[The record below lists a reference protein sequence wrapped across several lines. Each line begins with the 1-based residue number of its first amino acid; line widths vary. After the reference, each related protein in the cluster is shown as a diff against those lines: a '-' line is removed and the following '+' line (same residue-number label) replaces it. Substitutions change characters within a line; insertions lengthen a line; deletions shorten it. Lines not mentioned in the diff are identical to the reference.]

1 MRRRTVLVASLTTSF
16 LPAVLSATA
25 RAHGVGG
32 SRFDAPVPLSFL
44 FAGAA
49 ATVALTALLLG
60 LTSDPVRH
68 ERGVSN
74 PIGASASETNT
85 PGTSTSGANA
95 PTATD
100 GRARPATAGTGIGP
114 RNAGRVVAT
123 LSPAMARGVR
133 FGARL
138 AFLVCFVAAVG
149 AGLFGTQA
157 DAESLATAF
166 VWPVWIK
173 GVGLYA
179 IAFGSPWAVLAPW
192 RTLYDALRQLE
203 GAEVALFE
211 YPERL
216 GRWPALAGFVVL
228 VGVLENLTIVPRSP
242 RMTAAVVAGY
252 GALMLGGSVLFGRA
266 WLREADAFAVLYGLL
281 GRVAPIRPVR
291 TDPGGYRLALRAP
304 WRGCTRPVAD
314 VAVVAV
320 TVAAVYTVSFDGFTS
335 TIEFQRLLSGARNA
349 LGAGGVA
356 SVSLYFAGLLGF
368 VCAFVVVARAM
379 ESVASTQVPGGW
391 RTIAL
396 AFAPTVLPIAA
407 AYELA
412 HNYPFVLSN
421 LGLFVAQVGTAI
433 TRTAID
439 PIAQLEWLSVGAFWY
454 SQVLLIV
461 CGHVIAVVA
470 AHRVALAAGETARN
484 ARRLHAPLVAL
495 MIGYTVLSLW
505 IVSRPVVA
513 G

>member
-1 MRRRTVLVASLTTSF
+1 
-16 LPAVLSATA
+16 
-25 RAHGVGG
+25 
-32 SRFDAPVPLSFL
+32 
-44 FAGAA
+44 
-49 ATVALTALLLG
+49 
-60 LTSDPVRH
+60 
-68 ERGVSN
+68 
-74 PIGASASETNT
+74 
-85 PGTSTSGANA
+85 
-95 PTATD
+95 
-100 GRARPATAGTGIGP
+100 
-114 RNAGRVVAT
+114 
-123 LSPAMARGVR
+123 
-133 FGARL
+133 
-138 AFLVCFVAAVG
+138 
-149 AGLFGTQA
+149 
-157 DAESLATAF
+157 
-166 VWPVWIK
+166 
-173 GVGLYA
+173 
-179 IAFGSPWAVLAPW
+179 
-192 RTLYDALRQLE
+192 
-203 GAEVALFE
+203 
-211 YPERL
+211 
-216 GRWPALAGFVVL
+216 
-228 VGVLENLTIVPRSP
+228 
-242 RMTAAVVAGY
+242 
-252 GALMLGGSVLFGRA
+252 MLGGSVLFGRA
-266 WLREADAFAVLYGLL
+266 WLREADAFAMLYGLL

-320 TVAAVYTVSFDGFTS
+320 TVAAVYTVSFDGFIS

-368 VCAFVVVARAM
+368 VCAFVVVARAT
-379 ESVASTQVPGGW
+379 ESVASTRVPGGW

-439 PIAQLEWLSVGAFWY
+439 PIAPLEWLSVGAFWY
-454 SQVLLIV
+454 SQALLIV

-470 AHRVALAAGETARN
+470 AHRVALAAGETARD